1 MGVTFIYSTWSH
13 NKIEKHSKITM
24 AFYIYEQPAFS
35 MEHFHPGFC
44 RSLRSMMTL
53 PMNRQWS
60 LMENLSDENSLT
72 CQSNQNCST
81 TTSEKKS
88 VMKSS
93 DSTMKESEMED
104 AIDKINE
111 ENKISNPKI
120 ETISEPLMSKVSC
133 QETME
138 KVEIEIQFHGHKFK
152 AENLDVQ
159 VVNQDVLIV
168 KATDDDEKFERKF
181 KLPSNDLAN
190 ILVEKISSKF
200 DVKEKDFQTLLINI
214 PKDVKFFQVPI
225 VMEE

>member
-1 MGVTFIYSTWSH
+1 MGVTSTNSTWSH
-13 NKIEKHSKITM
+13 HRIEKHSKIKL
-24 AFYIYEQPAFS
+24 ALYIYEQPAFS

-44 RSLRSMMTL
+44 RSLRSMITL

-60 LMENLSDENSLT
+60 LMENLSEENSST
-72 CQSNQNCST
+72 CQSNQSCST
-81 TTSEKKS
+81 TKSEKKS
-88 VMKSS
+88 VIKSS
-93 DSTMKESEMED
+93 DSTMGLSETEL
-104 AIDKINE
+104 AVDKISRENE
-111 ENKISNPKI
+111 IIDPKLQ
-120 ETISEPLMSKVSC
+120 TISKPLISKVSC

-138 KVEIEIQFHGHKFK
+138 KVEIKIEFHGHKFK

-159 VVNQDVLIV
+159 VVNQDILIV
-168 KATDDDEKFERKF
+168 KAIDDGKKFERKF

>member
-1 MGVTFIYSTWSH
+1 MGSNIYKFYLVSSQ
-13 NKIEKHSKITM
+13 NRKNSKINM

-44 RSLRSMMTL
+44 RSLRSMLTL

-60 LMENLSDENSLT
+60 LMENMSEENSLT
-72 CQSNQNCST
+72 CLSNQSCNKN
-81 TTSEKKS
+81 TSEKKS
-88 VMKSS
+88 LMKSS
-93 DSTMKESEMED
+93 DSMMEESEMEV
-104 AIDKINE
+104 AIDKINR
-111 ENKISNPKI
+111 ENEIIDPKI
-120 ETISEPLMSKVSC
+120 EIISNPLMSKVSC

-138 KVEIEIQFHGHKFK
+138 KLEIKIQFHGHKFK
-152 AENLDVQ
+152 AENLDIQ

-168 KATDDDEKFERKF
+168 KATDDEEKFEGKF

>member
-1 MGVTFIYSTWSH
+1 MGVTFIYPTWSFH
-13 NKIEKHSKITM
+13 KIKKHSKITM

-44 RSLRSMMTL
+44 RSLRSMLTL
-53 PMNRQWS
+53 PMSRQWS
-60 LMENLSDENSLT
+60 LMENMSEENLSN
-72 CQSNQNCST
+72 CQSNQSCCTN
-81 TTSEKKS
+81 TSEKKS
-88 VMKSS
+88 VTKSS
-93 DSTMKESEMED
+93 DSTMEESEMEM

-111 ENKISNPKI
+111 ENEIIDPKI
-120 ETISEPLMSKVSC
+120 EKSSEPLMSKVSC

-138 KVEIEIQFHGHKFK
+138 KLEIKIQFHGHKFK

-168 KATDDDEKFERKF
+168 KAIDDEEKFERKF

-225 VMEE
+225 VTEE